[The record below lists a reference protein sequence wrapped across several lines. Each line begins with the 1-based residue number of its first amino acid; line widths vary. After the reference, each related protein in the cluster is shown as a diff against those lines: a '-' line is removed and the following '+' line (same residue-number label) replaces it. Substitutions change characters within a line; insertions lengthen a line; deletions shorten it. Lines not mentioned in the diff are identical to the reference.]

1 MARTINASTR
11 NLGGF
16 TVSRLLPQKNLR
28 MVGPFIF
35 LDRMGPA
42 KFEPGQ
48 GINVRPHPH
57 IGLVTL
63 SYLFEGSILHRD
75 SLGNSLEIHPGDVN
89 WMTAGRGIVHSERE
103 TLEVRSKHHSLDGLQ
118 SWLALPKE
126 QSEMDPSFLHIKKEQ
141 LPHRML
147 PGAFIRLVAGEAYGM
162 KSPVSTYNPTV
173 YLDIILDQD
182 SVLPHPNTKFE
193 TAIYVLWGELDIEN
207 TTVKQ
212 HSFVLLDNPSEASV
226 IAKRNTRF
234 IWLGGMAFE
243 QQPFIEWNF
252 VAYTKE
258 RIEAAKEDWH
268 QGRFPFIPNDR
279 EEKTSY

>member
-1 MARTINASTR
+1 MARTIKASTK

-16 TVSRLLPQKNLR
+16 TVSRLLPQNNLH

-35 LDRMGPA
+35 LDHMGPTQ
-42 KFEPGQ
+42 FEPGQ

-57 IGLVTL
+57 IGLATL
-63 SYLFEGSILHRD
+63 SYLFEGSMMHRD

-103 TLEVRSKHHSLDGLQ
+103 TLEVRSKHHSLNGLQ

-126 QSEMDPSFLHIKKEQ
+126 QSEMDPSFLQIKKEH

-147 PGAFIRLVAGEAYGM
+147 PKALIRLVAGEAYGM
-162 KSPVSTYNPTV
+162 KSPVPTYSPTV
-173 YLDIILDQD
+173 YLDILLNQD
-182 SVLPHPNTKFE
+182 CVLPHPNTDFE
-193 TAIYVLWGELDIEN
+193 TAIYVLWGELEVEN
-207 TTVKQ
+207 TIVKQ
-212 HSFVLLDNPSEASV
+212 HDFVLLDNPNDASV
-226 IAKRNTRF
+226 IARRNTRF
-234 IWLGGMAFE
+234 IWLGGIAFQ

-258 RIEAAKEDWH
+258 RIEAAKQDWDKN
-268 QGRFPFIPNDR
+268 RFPLIPNDH
-279 EEKTSY
+279 EEKISY